1 VQNVWI
7 QKTSKY
13 ESQENR
19 QGGALEVI
27 LTLSDDDK
35 KSNQPVN
42 SHKLSKNVLQKRQ
55 S

>member
-1 VQNVWI
+1 MYGYKKQVNMSH
-7 QKTSKY
+7 KK
-13 ESQENR
+13 NR